1 MLCTHKTTILCQFGL
16 IICHQFTNPF
26 HHQFS
31 TIFGGNCIR
40 LTVSSFDSQA
50 NQSNQS
56 SIQRELLMPS
66 PEVID
71 LTLSD
76 DEIQPDRIRSDQ
88 RTSTHTQARNR
99 FRTSSSSIPTSGI
112 NRTRRVLP
120 VIQGTFAAIERAE
133 NYLPLQPFFNNTP
146 FGQTLINCIHPQHR
160 IGIPD
165 EYFVETCINT
175 STHNGFV
182 TKEFVKIDEDSQTQ
196 EYTIIYIKFQGQ
208 TPNFS
213 THNLDIFERLL
224 PTPFPQV
231 GDILSEEEDSES
243 EQELI
248 A

>member
-1 MLCTHKTTILCQFGL
+1 MLCTHKTTFSASLDYFVTSSPPYL
-16 IICHQFTNPF
+16 
-26 HHQFS
+26 HQFS
-31 TIFGGNCIR
+31 TISGWNCIR

-66 PEVID
+66 PQVID

-76 DEIQPDRIRSDQ
+76 DEIQPDPIRSDQ
-88 RTSTHTQARNR
+88 GPPTPTQATNR
-99 FRTSSSSIPTSGI
+99 FRTSSAIPLTSGI
-112 NRTRRVLP
+112 NRTRRILP

-146 FGQTLINCIHPQHR
+146 FGQTLINCIHNQHR

-165 EYFVETCINT
+165 KNFVETCINT
-175 STHNGFV
+175 SIHNGFV

-196 EYTIIYIKFQGQ
+196 DYTTIYIKFQGQ
-208 TPNFS
+208 TPPFS
-213 THNLDIFERLL
+213 THNQDIFERVL

-231 GDILSEEEDSES
+231 GDILSEEEDN
-243 EQELI
+243 
-248 A
+248 